1 VAAVALHTLYGVPL
15 GGGAGI
21 QVPPWAA
28 CKGENVAQ
36 FMHTVRFVIGM
47 AMLAAGVALAQPFA
61 AAVLAARGGFTP
73 AAYGPATAPPT
84 PGTQSGLS
92 AMMIGSGGHAIPDPR
107 PTGGL
112 EGLSGPPMAATGPF
126 LPTAPP
132 PPPVPLPAS
141 GLDLSPASPLL
152 DGTYRSTVD
161 IPPPPLLDVHAPP
174 PLSAGWSVHDV
185 ARPVAP
191 GPALQS
197 AAMPADY
204 VVRDGDDLTG
214 IALKVYGHAGAA
226 TAIWTANRDRL
237 TDPQVLP
244 IGLALRLPPSWMLPA
259 AHAAAAGATGAAIEP
274 TFTTAHSGERAGT
287 GVAADPV
294 RSAAPSGPEPF
305 WLQGGAAPSPSP
317 SAILTAGPG
326 HRSIPEATAVP
337 SAPAQRPATVRVG
350 MGDSLESIA
359 VRFYGDRA
367 MASRIWLANRDRL
380 RSPDLLVPG
389 AELRLP

>member
-1 VAAVALHTLYGVPL
+1 MMP
-15 GGGAGI
+15 
-21 QVPPWAA
+21 
-28 CKGENVAQ
+28 
-36 FMHTVRFVIGM
+36 FMHTVRFVLGM
-47 AMLAAGVALAQPFA
+47 AMLTGGVVLVRPFA
-61 AAVLAARGGFTP
+61 AVVLAARAGTQPATP
-73 AAYGPATAPPT
+73 AMTEPPAAHVMQAGRPSIATTA
-84 PGTQSGLS
+84 
-92 AMMIGSGGHAIPDPR
+92 GGHAIPDARTAAWPEG
-107 PTGGL
+107 PQLPMANGGQL
-112 EGLSGPPMAATGPF
+112 PPAVPAPGPPPSPA
-126 LPTAPP
+126 
-132 PPPVPLPAS
+132 PLPAS
-141 GLDLSPASPLL
+141 GLELSPASPPL

-185 ARPVAP
+185 AKPAAP
-191 GPALQS
+191 SPAMQPR
-197 AAMPADY
+197 AAAADY

-214 IALKVYGHAGAA
+214 IALRVYGHAGAA

-259 AHAAAAGATGAAIEP
+259 AHGAQGDGSGAAIEP
-274 TFTTAHSGERAGT
+274 SFTSAQGG
-287 GVAADPV
+287 GPV
-294 RSAAPSGPEPF
+294 RGSAASEPGTPPVANGSEAF
-305 WLQGGAAPSPSP
+305 WLQQATVPASTPPLH
-317 SAILTAGPG
+317 LTVAPG
-326 HRSIPEATAVP
+326 HRSPQEAASVP
-337 SAPAQRPATVRVG
+337 SATAGRPATMRVG

>member
-1 VAAVALHTLYGVPL
+1 MS
-15 GGGAGI
+15 
-21 QVPPWAA
+21 
-28 CKGENVAQ
+28 Q

-61 AAVLAARGGFTP
+61 AAVLAARGGFAP
-73 AAYGPATAPPT
+73 AAYGPAIAPPT
-84 PGTQSGLS
+84 SGTESGLS
-92 AMMIGSGGHAIPDPR
+92 AMMIGSGGHTIPDPR
-107 PTGGL
+107 PTGVV
-112 EGLSGPPMAATGPF
+112 EVPSGPPMAATGPF
-126 LPTAPP
+126 PPTSPP

-141 GLDLSPASPLL
+141 GLDRTPASPLL
-152 DGTYRSTVD
+152 EGTYRSTVD

-191 GPALQS
+191 SPALQP
-197 AAMPADY
+197 AMPADY

-259 AHAAAAGATGAAIEP
+259 AHAAAAEATGAAIEP
-274 TFTTAHSGERAGT
+274 TFTAAHSSDHAGT
-287 GVAADPV
+287 GVAADAV
-294 RSAAPSGPEPF
+294 RSAAPNGPEPF
-305 WLQGGAAPSPSP
+305 WLQGGTAPSP

-326 HRSIPEATAVP
+326 HRSVPEATAVP
-337 SAPAQRPATVRVG
+337 SSPAQRPATVRVG